1 VNPDADDQLQNLGDG
16 FLQKYEH
23 FLGPIRTKPQLR
35 ILKLGTGPDN
45 NIGTFMRCRKS
56 FYSSDTELHVTDI
69 KGSALSLEA
78 EGFRLHVYDLGSP
91 EELASFASIE

>member
-1 VNPDADDQLQNLGDG
+1 
-16 FLQKYEH
+16 
-23 FLGPIRTKPQLR
+23 
-35 ILKLGTGPDN
+35 
-45 NIGTFMRCRKS
+45 MRCRKS